1 MSPAGRISW
10 AEVPVTSGHFVS
22 PRKARTRSE
31 DSFETKS
38 HKKCIQLFHIHQQM
52 PMTFHDSPTQRPRMA
67 TAAIAWGL
75 DLFRGDLFRLH
86 AWAAESQQVPRR
98 KSAPG
103 SLEIYGRSQFY
114 SPTWPG
120 NQWLYSLQLL
130 GFFWGWDVI
139 DGLSIAISRCCGAG
153 PFLCGYC
160 LGWLA
165 QTPTLKNGQ
174 TRCFSMG

>member
-130 GFFWGWDVI
+130 GFFGVEMWLMDC
-139 DGLSIAISRCCGAG
+139 LLPSQGAAVLG
-153 PFLCGYC
+153 PFCVAIVWD
-160 LGWLA
+160 GWLKH
-165 QTPTLKNGQ
+165 QP
-174 TRCFSMG
+174 

>member
-1 MSPAGRISW
+1 MDISFHQEKHGHDLRILLKLNHIKHITIISIYIQKHPV
-10 AEVPVTSGHFVS
+10 VPHPSADAHDFPILS
-22 PRKARTRSE
+22 
-31 DSFETKS
+31 
-38 HKKCIQLFHIHQQM
+38 
-52 PMTFHDSPTQRPRMA
+52 HDSRPQRPRMA

-75 DLFRGDLFRLH
+75 DLFRDDLFRLH

-98 KSAPG
+98 RSAPG
-103 SLEIYGRSQFY
+103 SLESYGRSQFY
-114 SPTWPG
+114 SPTWLG
-120 NQWLYSLQLL
+120 NQWLVFNCWV
-130 GFFWGWDVI
+130 FFGGWDVI

>member
-31 DSFETKS
+31 DSFEIKS
-38 HKKCIQLFHIHQQM
+38 HKKYHYHIHIHSEASNCSTSTSRC
-52 PMTFHDSPTQRPRMA
+52 PWLSHDSRPQRPRMA

-98 KSAPG
+98 RSAPG
-103 SLEIYGRSQFY
+103 SLESYGRSQFY

-120 NQWLYSLQLL
+120 NQWLVFNCWVFFGVEMWLMDCLL
-130 GFFWGWDVI
+130 P
-139 DGLSIAISRCCGAG
+139 SQGAAVLG
-153 PFLCGYC
+153 PFCVAIVWD
-160 LGWLA
+160 GWLKH
-165 QTPTLKNGQ
+165 QP
-174 TRCFSMG
+174 